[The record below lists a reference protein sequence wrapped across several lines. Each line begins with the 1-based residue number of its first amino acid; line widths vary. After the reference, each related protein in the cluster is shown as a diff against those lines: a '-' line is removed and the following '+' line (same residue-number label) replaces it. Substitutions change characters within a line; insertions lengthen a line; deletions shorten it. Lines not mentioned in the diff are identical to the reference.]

1 MTNFSSCS
9 KSAPSRKLLLELWA
23 SFNVKFRTSEDCIE
37 ALCRRHAMR
46 ECRRCGSSKVYKRYG
61 ARLLQCKNCKRESW
75 RTAGTFFQY
84 MKVPRAWLA
93 AIWFMEHG
101 CMINASILSKLVCIA
116 YSSALN
122 ILKKLMIVIE
132 NHMHENTI
140 SVPSAVFLSVV
151 AKRSRETRARAH
163 PQTEIEDA
171 NRQAHMEDEDTHGEA
186 KRGELSADD
195 REELSIQ
202 EREIYD
208 ALSLDP
214 IQFDSLCE
222 RIEMPVAE
230 LSAHLTMLEIKGFVE
245 RMAGDRYTKISA
257 HRSIKSSMFADVT
270 PSKVDTLQ
278 ATVNEIIAFVR
289 LTYHSVSRK
298 YLQNYLAAY
307 WCGKDRVKW
316 NIGSLLQSC
325 HRIPHITDS
334 EILNYVSPNLLKIIV
349 ATTHCNS
356 FKSL

>member
-1 MTNFSSCS
+1 
-9 KSAPSRKLLLELWA
+9 
-23 SFNVKFRTSEDCIE
+23 
-37 ALCRRHAMR
+37 
-46 ECRRCGSSKVYKRYG
+46 
-61 ARLLQCKNCKRESW
+61 
-75 RTAGTFFQY
+75 
-84 MKVPRAWLA
+84 
-93 AIWFMEHG
+93 
-101 CMINASILSKLVCIA
+101 MINASSLSKLVGIA

-122 ILKKLMIVIE
+122 ILKKLMMVIE
-132 NHMHENTI
+132 NQMSENTI
-140 SVPSAVFLSVV
+140 SVTSAAFLPVV
-151 AKRSRETRARAH
+151 AKRSRQTPARVHPRA
-163 PQTEIEDA
+163 EIEDA
-171 NRQAHMEDEDTHGEA
+171 DRQAGMDNHDTQEA
-186 KRGELSADD
+186 EGREGLSA
-195 REELSIQ
+195 Q

-208 ALSLDP
+208 ALSSDP

-222 RIEMPVAE
+222 RTKMPVAE

-349 ATTHCNS
+349 ATTHCDS